1 MKDENEILSLT
12 TINGGAV
19 AEHFD
24 NALRKVIENIHD
36 INTTIEPRE
45 IIIKA
50 VFRPMSDERRDMIS
64 FKVVPKVKLAGQ
76 EPIVGFADIKLEAG
90 KLIAVAR
97 QKEGTQLLPIGNVTP
112 ITAKKGE

>member
-1 MKDENEILSLT
+1 MTNEEILSLT

-24 NALRKVIENIHD
+24 NALKKVLENIYD

-45 IIIKA
+45 IIIRAIFK
-50 VFRPMSDERRDMIS
+50 PMSDERRDMIS

-76 EPIVGFADIKLEAG
+76 EPIVGFADIKVEAG
-90 KLIAVAR
+90 KLVATAR
-97 QKEGTQLLPIGNVTP
+97 PKEGTQLLPIGNVTA
-112 ITAKKGE
+112 IGGKKVE

>member
-1 MKDENEILSLT
+1 MKNDEILSLT

-24 NALRKVIENIHD
+24 NALKKVLENIHD

-64 FKVVPKVKLAGQ
+64 YKVIPKVKLAGQ
-76 EPIVGFADIKLEAG
+76 EPIVGFADVTLEAG
-90 KLIAVAR
+90 KLVATAR
-97 QKEGTQLLPIGNVTP
+97 QKESTQLLPVGNVTQL
-112 ITAKKGE
+112 KK

>member
-1 MKDENEILSLT
+1 MKKDEILSLT

-24 NALRKVIENIHD
+24 NALKKVLENIHD

-64 FKVVPKVKLAGQ
+64 YKVIPKVKLAGQ
-76 EPIVGFADIKLEAG
+76 EPIVGFADVTLEAG
-90 KLIAVAR
+90 KLVATAR
-97 QKEGTQLLPIGNVTP
+97 QKESTQLLPVGNVTQL
-112 ITAKKGE
+112 KK